1 MEIVVDTN
9 VIISA
14 LLKNGVTR
22 KILFLAPFEFYSLF
36 YARSEI
42 EKHKKEL
49 IRKSKLEDDAFQ
61 YLMDTIFDKIQ
72 VFDLDAIEPYKNKAI
87 EIMADIDISDA
98 PFIALALHWGCSI
111 WSNDGHFKKQ
121 NHVEVYTTGEIK
133 EMLQESTGREV
144 S

>member
-9 VIISA
+9 FIISA

-22 KILFLAPFEFYSLF
+22 KILFLAPFEFYSLS

-49 IRKSKLEDDAFQ
+49 IRKSKLE
-61 YLMDTIFDKIQ
+61 
-72 VFDLDAIEPYKNKAI
+72 EPYKNKAI
-87 EIMADIDISDA
+87 EIMTDIDISDA
-98 PFIALALHWGCSI
+98 PFIALALHLDCSI

-121 NHVEVYTTGEIK
+121 HHVKVYSTEGIK
-133 EMLQESTGREV
+133 ELLQESTGREL